1 MSVKTT
7 ALRAI
12 PVLGWVYLAGGLV
25 AAAPVRAPAHRVVG
39 AAGWVFACLCL
50 VVDAGQI
57 RPALR

>member
-25 AAAPVRAPAHRVVG
+25 AAATGRAPAQRVLR
-39 AAGWVFACLCL
+39 AAGGIDAFQSI
-50 VVDAGQI
+50 VVHAAQI
-57 RPALR
+57 PPPQP